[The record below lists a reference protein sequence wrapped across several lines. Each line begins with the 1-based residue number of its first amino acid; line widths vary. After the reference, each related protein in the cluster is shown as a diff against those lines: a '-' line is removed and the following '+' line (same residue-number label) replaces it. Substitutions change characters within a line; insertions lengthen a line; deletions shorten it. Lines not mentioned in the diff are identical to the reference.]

1 MGLIR
6 NYFVSLNLEGKI
18 HVMCS
23 EFLTLFNTNI
33 CKSVHQ
39 MVLPAVGITWNS
51 SSCGPRFKTEADSTY
66 FLDL

>member
-1 MGLIR
+1 
-6 NYFVSLNLEGKI
+6 
-18 HVMCS
+18 MCS

-66 FLDL
+66 FLDLWPFVL